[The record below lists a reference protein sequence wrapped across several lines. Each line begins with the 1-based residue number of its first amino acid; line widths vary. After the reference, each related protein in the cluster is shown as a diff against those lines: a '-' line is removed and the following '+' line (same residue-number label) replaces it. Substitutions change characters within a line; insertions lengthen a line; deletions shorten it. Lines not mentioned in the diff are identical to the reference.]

1 MPSSIF
7 QTCPVEHILAFCYH
21 FSLCKLPFMSFF
33 NALLFDENIVE
44 EGGGVISPSPL
55 IPLSGLNPEHLGTG
69 NGSTQPAF
77 VGHFL

>member
-1 MPSSIF
+1 
-7 QTCPVEHILAFCYH
+7 
-21 FSLCKLPFMSFF
+21 MSFF